1 MLISYCYGK
10 RKKGTASKC
19 LHAGLAP
26 SKACLLGDPWGPLGK
41 GSRSADPT
49 EALAPPMPRAPS
61 HPGSPSAAQSQ
72 ERTCL
77 PARARAHTHTH
88 THTHTLQAR
97 VPACRLSSSGLCIP
111 YLHDLTIRQNNTQ
124 GAHLLVSPRSTPHP
138 QPAPLPP
145 APSPGA
151 GNLLFKAGEQT
162 GREQL
167 ASPES
172 SLALQ
177 TPGDGGGRGAWRPDC
192 VRCRLA
198 MDKSTQAPSDCNPRG
213 LQAPR

>member
-77 PARARAHTHTH
+77 RARA
-88 THTHTLQAR
+88 HTHTLQAR
-97 VPACRLSSSGLCIP
+97 VPARRLSSSGLCTP
-111 YLHDLTIRQNNTQ
+111 HLHDLTIRQNNTQ
-124 GAHLLVSPRSTPHP
+124 GAHLPVSPRSNPHP

-145 APSPGA
+145 APTPGA

-167 ASPES
+167 ASPEKQPCPEDTQRWGWRGYPAG
-172 SLALQ
+172 LPAL
-177 TPGDGGGRGAWRPDC
+177 RPP
-192 VRCRLA
+192 RARLA
-198 MDKSTQAPSDCNPRG
+198 A
-213 LQAPR
+213 

>member
-1 MLISYCYGK
+1 MEKEK
-10 RKKGTASKC
+10 RAQQANVFMQGWRPPRLASWGT
-19 LHAGLAP
+19 P
-26 SKACLLGDPWGPLGK
+26 GDPWAREAGLQIPLR
-41 GSRSADPT
+41 RS
-49 EALAPPMPRAPS
+49 PPLCQGLPVTPAHRQQ
-61 HPGSPSAAQSQ
+61 HSPKNAHVYQ
-72 ERTCL
+72 
-77 PARARAHTHTH
+77 RARAHTHTH